1 MPYYVGIITDAHGL
15 IKDAAPHPTLQAAMQ
30 VAGASLKTGGAI
42 EAWIEDHDEKVCAN
56 NDDVKR
62 HFGLT

>member
-1 MPYYVGIITDAHGL
+1 
-15 IKDAAPHPTLQAAMQ
+15 MQ